1 MQFTQLKLD
10 EFLDRLA
17 SGTPTPGGGTTA
29 ALAGA
34 LGASLVSMV
43 AGLSL
48 GKKGYESAQ
57 AELVAIREQADRI
70 RGTLTALMDED
81 SKSFERVIDAMR
93 LPRGTEAE
101 RSLREEGMQEA
112 LKSASLIPY
121 QVASLCDQV
130 LALAR
135 LVAERGNKSAASDA
149 GVGALLA
156 DAGIR
161 AAVLN
166 IEINLKAVRDEAF
179 VIGMRGKLSALG
191 VEGTRL
197 ADVLSIVERRM

>member
-1 MQFTQLKLD
+1 MQFTQLTLD
-10 EFLDRLA
+10 EFLNRLA

-43 AGLSL
+43 AGLTI

-57 AELVAIREQADRI
+57 AELVAIRDQSDRI
-70 RGTLTALMDED
+70 RGTLTDLMDED
-81 SKSFERVIDAMR
+81 SESYERVIDAMR

-101 RSLREEGMQEA
+101 RSLREEVMQEA
-112 LKSASLIPY
+112 LEQASLIPY
-121 QVASLCDQV
+121 QVAVQCNQV
-130 LALAR
+130 LGLAR
-135 LVAERGNKSAASDA
+135 LVADRGNKSAASDA

-179 VIGMRGKLSALG
+179 VIGMREKVSALG
-191 VEGTRL
+191 VEGVRL